1 MAYLNHICLT
11 FPQDKCDNRFVSH
24 LGHLMGGQIWHQ
36 ICLRFVFKA
45 NIIKFNFSSSVY
57 FATDLTPLHV
67 KISRSTNLWS
77 PCRRKLKLSTYLNTL
92 SYNHISSPRSCQ
104 DIEEYGFV
112 ESLSEETQIIDLFKH
127 FKLQP
132 HKLSKYTLANCLSSC
147 QFRILLSIR

>member
-1 MAYLNHICLT
+1 MDANQPLQW
-11 FPQDKCDNRFVSH
+11 FSRV
-24 LGHLMGGQIWHQ
+24 GQKKILSPFFERSEEKMSALKLFLQ
-36 ICLRFVFKA
+36 L
-45 NIIKFNFSSSVY
+45 Y
-57 FATDLTPLHV
+57 FATDLSPLHV

-104 DIEEYGFV
+104 DIEEYEFV

-132 HKLSKYTLANCLSSC
+132 HKLSKYTLATCLSSC